1 MEISLRPWK
10 HDDIDTLIS
19 IANNFNIA
27 KNLTDKFPYPYTRAD
42 GERFIEYAINSKS
55 SHLFAIDLQGT
66 AIGGIGIHPQD
77 DIYRKNAEI
86 GFWLAESHWG
96 NGYMR
101 IAISK
106 ITTYTFQT
114 IEIERIYARVFE
126 KNIASQRVLQ
136 KSGFQLDGKFQKTIF
151 KNNEFLDEYIYSLR
165 KTPFNE

>member
-42 GERFIEYAINSKS
+42 GERFIEYAINSTS

-126 KNIASQRVLQ
+126 NNIASQRVLQ

>member
-1 MEISLRPWK
+1 
-10 HDDIDTLIS
+10 
-19 IANNFNIA
+19 
-27 KNLTDKFPYPYTRAD
+27 
-42 GERFIEYAINSKS
+42 
-55 SHLFAIDLQGT
+55 
-66 AIGGIGIHPQD
+66 
-77 DIYRKNAEI
+77 
-86 GFWLAESHWG
+86 
-96 NGYMR
+96 MR

-151 KNNEFLDEYIYSLR
+151 KNNEFLDKYIYSLR

>member
-55 SHLFAIDLQGT
+55 SQLFAIDLQGT

-126 KNIASQRVLQ
+126 NNIASQRVLQ

>member
-1 MEISLRPWK
+1 MEISLRPWRN
-10 HDDIDTLIS
+10 DDIDTLIS

-55 SHLFAIDLQGT
+55 SHLFAIDLQGI

>member
-1 MEISLRPWK
+1 MEISLRPWRN
-10 HDDIDTLIS
+10 DDIDTLIS

-42 GERFIEYAINSKS
+42 GERFIEYAINSTS

-126 KNIASQRVLQ
+126 NNIASQRVLQ